1 MNFAIQGRLFGVSVT
16 SGVYWPRA
24 GSVLIAALIWSV
36 TAAQFSHAQDYP
48 SRMVRIVTAAPGG
61 GSDFIARI
69 ISQGLAGP
77 LGQQIIVENKGTGVQ
92 AGEAA
97 VKAPGD
103 GYTLTVQGGAFW
115 VGPLLRK
122 SAYDPVRDFTPITLV
137 VREVNVLAVHPSV
150 PVNSVKELIAYAKS
164 NPGKLNYSS
173 PGVGSTT
180 HLASELLKSMAGIDI
195 VHVPYQGNQPA
206 ITGLRGNEVQMAIF
220 DAGLIMPHANAGR
233 LRALAA
239 TSLEPSPLAP
249 GLPTLAASGLPGYQS
264 SSPFGMFAPAN
275 TSDAVVRKL
284 NHEIVRVLQRNEL
297 RERLFNAGMEVVA
310 GTPAQLTAT
319 MKSEMARWGKLI
331 RDANIREE

>member
-1 MNFAIQGRLFGVSVT
+1 MSFAIRALSLGVIVTGRLTALVLWGFLL
-16 SGVYWPRA
+16 SGQVQ
-24 GSVLIAALIWSV
+24 
-36 TAAQFSHAQDYP
+36 AQEYP
-48 SRMVRIVTAAPGG
+48 NRMVRIITAAPGG

-69 ISQGLAGP
+69 VSQGLTGP
-77 LGQQIIVENKGTGVQ
+77 LGQQIIVENKGTGVL

-180 HLASELLKSMAGIDI
+180 HLASELLKSMAGVDI

-249 GLPTLAASGLPGYQS
+249 GLPTVASSGLTGYES
-264 SSPFGMFAPAN
+264 IGLTGVLATGNKVPRPIIN
-275 TSDAVVRKL
+275 RL
-284 NHEIVRVLQRNEL
+284 NQEIVRHISRPEMREL
-297 RERLFNAGMEVVA
+297 FLKSGVELVA
-310 GTPAQLTAT
+310 SSPDEFAEA
-319 MKSEMARWGKLI
+319 MRSDVAKMGKLI
-331 RDANIREE
+331 KDLGLKLD

>member
-1 MNFAIQGRLFGVSVT
+1 MSFAIRAVSFGAVMTGKLVVAMAGVFFVS
-16 SGVYWPRA
+16 GQA
-24 GSVLIAALIWSV
+24 
-36 TAAQFSHAQDYP
+36 HAQDYP
-48 SRMVRIVTAAPGG
+48 SRMVRIITAAPGG

-69 ISQGLAGP
+69 ISQGVAGP
-77 LGQQIIVENKGTGVQ
+77 LGQQIIVENKGTGVL

-150 PVNSVKELIAYAKS
+150 PVNSVKELIAYAKG

-180 HLASELLKSMAGIDI
+180 HLASELLKSMAGVDI

-249 GLPTLAASGLPGYQS
+249 GLPTVASSGLTGYESIGLTGVLATGNKVPRPIINRLHQ
-264 SSPFGMFAPAN
+264 
-275 TSDAVVRKL
+275 
-284 NHEIVRVLQRNEL
+284 EIVRHISRPEMREL
-297 RERLFNAGMEVVA
+297 FLKSGVELVA
-310 GTPAQLTAT
+310 SSPDEFAEAMRSDTAK
-319 MKSEMARWGKLI
+319 MGKLI
-331 RDANIREE
+331 KDLGLKLD